1 MKINHIDD
9 KIIGYIKENKII
21 TIPDLQIKFS
31 LSYPKAHEIIDECLK
46 CNVIKY
52 IEGICYEYISKEESK
67 KNLRKEQN
75 EIDEAYRRFER
86 TIFDVIHG
94 EDGFTTNV

>member
-31 LSYPKAHEIIDECLK
+31 LSYPKAHEIIEYVMNTFLK
-46 CNVIKY
+46 
-52 IEGICYEYISKEESK
+52 K
-67 KNLRKEQN
+67 KVKK
-75 EIDEAYRRFER
+75 I
-86 TIFDVIHG
+86 
-94 EDGFTTNV
+94 